1 MGFEFPV
8 VDRKYG
14 AGDTVPLRT
23 RVNSV
28 TNMSAEVVAF
38 ACLDRVIAVLTAA
51 AASSSLPRLP
61 YHHHHRSNNPPSSPY
76 PHLIIHIN
84 IY

>member
-1 MGFEFPV
+1 MGFAFPV

-14 AGDTVPLRT
+14 AGDAVLLRT

-38 ACLDRVIAVLTAA
+38 VCLDRVMCVFPFSFFFFLFSFLFFFVL
-51 AASSSLPRLP
+51 
-61 YHHHHRSNNPPSSPY
+61 
-76 PHLIIHIN
+76 
-84 IY
+84 

>member
-1 MGFEFPV
+1 MGFAFPV

-14 AGDTVPLRT
+14 AGDTVLLRT

-38 ACLDRVIAVLTAA
+38 ACLDRVMCVFPF
-51 AASSSLPRLP
+51 SFSFSF
-61 YHHHHRSNNPPSSPY
+61 SFFFCF
-76 PHLIIHIN
+76 IN
-84 IY
+84 IYNL